1 MAQLAAQNIINHFL
15 ESYSMTDEQIIEKL
29 SEVFNETLGVKKFKL
44 SITIDEVPEWDSLKH
59 IQLLSSIEVAY
70 GIKIQFEDEIEMI
83 SGELILKKIKKYIYR
98 G

>member
-59 IQLLSSIEVAY
+59 IQLLSSIEVT
-70 GIKIQFEDEIEMI
+70 
-83 SGELILKKIKKYIYR
+83 R
-98 G
+98 N